1 MIVPGCNFSEFDILF
16 EGNDVNF
23 GRILQIIGILLVFY
37 SLYFGIAKDSMK
49 TEVLFLFI
57 GGVVFYAGR
66 IVEGRKK

>member
-1 MIVPGCNFSEFDILF
+1 LIVPGCNLSEFYILF

-37 SLYFGIAKDSMK
+37 SLYFGIAKDSMT

-66 IVEGRKK
+66 IVEGRNK

>member
-1 MIVPGCNFSEFDILF
+1 M
-16 EGNDVNF
+16 NF